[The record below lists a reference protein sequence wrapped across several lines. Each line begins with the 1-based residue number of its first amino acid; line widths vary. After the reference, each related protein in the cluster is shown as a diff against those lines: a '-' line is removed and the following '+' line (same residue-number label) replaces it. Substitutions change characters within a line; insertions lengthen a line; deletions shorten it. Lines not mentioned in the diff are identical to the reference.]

1 MSGTQ
6 RICNKCKK
14 HVSMLING
22 RCVACNPFGACMFC
36 GEGDF
41 RSKPAANW
49 QNRWVCDKCGKE
61 VSR

>member
-1 MSGTQ
+1 MSEPERT
-6 RICNKCKK
+6 CAKCKK

-41 RSKPAANW
+41 RSKPIPSW
-49 QNRWVCDKCGKE
+49 QNRWVCDK
-61 VSR
+61 